1 VLGSHCQHCPLSA
14 PDFAVRLFLVVALSR
29 FQLTG
34 VSKTVV
40 DQCRALMSTCDW
52 LRATAPPRTKACGC
66 KHQQHRV
73 RQFGDVGIHTGA
85 QAASLRAISVPP
97 NEVVGG
103 VDDIAAIRLLPPEVD
118 RGPNSVVLLREEKIM
133 TLSVTIPDELAE
145 ELSRTA
151 QAVGKTPEEVAV
163 SAIRRNL
170 LATAKLNETLA
181 PIREAFQ
188 KSGLTEDEAVE
199 LFEAEKHAMR
209 SERAAADR

>member
-1 VLGSHCQHCPLSA
+1 
-14 PDFAVRLFLVVALSR
+14 
-29 FQLTG
+29 
-34 VSKTVV
+34 
-40 DQCRALMSTCDW
+40 
-52 LRATAPPRTKACGC
+52 
-66 KHQQHRV
+66 
-73 RQFGDVGIHTGA
+73 
-85 QAASLRAISVPP
+85 
-97 NEVVGG
+97 
-103 VDDIAAIRLLPPEVD
+103 
-118 RGPNSVVLLREEKIM
+118 M

-170 LATAKLNETLA
+170 LATAKLSETLA

-209 SERAAADR
+209 RERAAADR